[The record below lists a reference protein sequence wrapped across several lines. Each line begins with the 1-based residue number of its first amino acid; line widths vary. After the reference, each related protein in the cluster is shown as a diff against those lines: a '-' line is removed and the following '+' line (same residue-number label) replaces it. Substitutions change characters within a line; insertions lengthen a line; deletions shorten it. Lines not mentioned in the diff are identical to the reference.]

1 MGSAYHRLREI
12 RARHQGKA
20 DLRTAAFIDAIDKI
34 AICYEDL
41 GIFP

>member
-1 MGSAYHRLREI
+1 MVTAYHRLREI
-12 RARHQGKA
+12 HLQHRKSA

-34 AICYEDL
+34 AICYSDL

>member
-1 MGSAYHRLREI
+1 MVTAYHRLRGI
-12 RARHQGKA
+12 RNKHKI

-34 AICYEDL
+34 ALCYQDL